1 MTSFTPA
8 ASGAEAHS
16 SAPEAAPPSVD
27 PQTVAAIQ
35 HLALAVS
42 PPVATAAPVVPLPA
56 GFQTQGPWVAGALYL
71 VVPAGPLAP
80 VPEEAA
86 AEGEAPL
93 WYCITRG
100 RHIGVTLHNSLAL
113 AAVVGVSRSSM
124 KSYKTQALAVSAF
137 NDMLTY
143 NLIQVL

>member
-1 MTSFTPA
+1 M
-8 ASGAEAHS
+8 
-16 SAPEAAPPSVD
+16 
-27 PQTVAAIQ
+27 
-35 HLALAVS
+35 HL
-42 PPVATAAPVVPLPA
+42 PVATAAPVVPPPA

-71 VVPAGPLAP
+71 VVPAGLLAP

-100 RHIGVTLHNSLAL
+100 KHIGVALHNTLAL

-124 KSYKTQALAVSAF
+124 KSYKTQALAVSVF

>member
-8 ASGAEAHS
+8 FRSRGPLLCS
-16 SAPEAAPPSVD
+16 RAAPPSVD

-71 VVPAGPLAP
+71 VVPLVLLRLFPRRRPLKVRPPSGTA
-80 VPEEAA
+80 
-86 AEGEAPL
+86 
-93 WYCITRG
+93 
-100 RHIGVTLHNSLAL
+100 SLAGDTL
-113 AAVVGVSRSSM
+113 E
-124 KSYKTQALAVSAF
+124 
-137 NDMLTY
+137 
-143 NLIQVL
+143 